1 MTMREERDRG
11 EGKGE
16 EGRSCRGQRDK
27 VGNERGSQTRDRQT
41 GGKSGEG
48 DRRRQKE
55 MQVIWMMGNG
65 QSKRNRTLRGRCPSC
80 WTLGSVG
87 GGRGGQSGG
96 NESLSEGSQIS
107 EGHGGLLLLEPT
119 VFAILF
125 HPPQLLH
132 GDSEV
137 PLKIAQATCT
147 AAWKLLP
154 GASLI

>member
-1 MTMREERDRG
+1 MDDGKWAIKEKQNT
-11 EGKGE
+11 EGAL
-16 EGRSCRGQRDK
+16 SLLLDSGQ
-27 VGNERGSQTRDRQT
+27 
-41 GGKSGEG
+41 
-48 DRRRQKE
+48 
-55 MQVIWMMGNG
+55 
-65 QSKRNRTLRGRCPSC
+65 C
-80 WTLGSVG
+80 W